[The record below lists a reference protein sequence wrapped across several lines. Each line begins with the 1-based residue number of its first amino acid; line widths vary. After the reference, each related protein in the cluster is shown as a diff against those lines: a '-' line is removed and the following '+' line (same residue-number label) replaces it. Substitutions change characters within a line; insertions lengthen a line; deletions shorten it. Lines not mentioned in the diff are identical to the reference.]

1 MKRGNQAQPKPGAE
15 VTTAVMEHAAP
26 SQRRRT
32 RMAIGIM
39 IGILLLNLIGF
50 SGLWLASV
58 PKAERALMTD
68 LAQHIAH
75 ITTFLHTTDI
85 FDSANGTALQTELA
99 AASADLHQLDTLLP
113 FGGTIGSD
121 ATRMHEGI
129 LMAANFCDAIQ
140 NLFGSILLVEPGLRT
155 FVALLL
161 DAPGIAPNG
170 VAAPLT
176 LATINQSQR
185 LLLQS
190 RTTWAL
196 VQQDYA
202 LLGNGTVADAF
213 GISATNINTFLRYID
228 ATYAAFSA
236 ALPAVSAVL
245 DNLPVLLGILQPA
258 QMILAVQDPDELT
271 PFGGA
276 IGSYAWLHV
285 NAGRPLNRL
294 RFKDIVSLDCPQRC
308 VNTPLPAQYSWFKPP
323 DGVWDVRSGGISSDI
338 ITAGA
343 LFSTL
348 VSNES
353 GVMSQGFL
361 FMTPKVLQHILQIS
375 GPVAVPA
382 LHLTITAQ
390 TLPDALHQIHL
401 QSLTQSGFAANTPT
415 MDEYIVNGII
425 GALAHLSDD
434 QLRRIGTTFL
444 QDFYTR
450 DIQIYTVYSRVQNE
464 FTALGA
470 TGIVPE
476 QNDDILA
483 VVDTDLG
490 NDFASA
496 DVTQHI
502 ADRIV
507 LGANGLAS
515 HTLTLSYTYTPS
527 AQNAANASPYADLV
541 QVKLPPQI
549 PAPHI
554 SGSCQAVHIHT
565 ASHTVAACRLRIAPG
580 ATVTL
585 HITWTT
591 PLMEGH
597 IYRLILQRQTGTA
610 PGVAISMA
618 MANGAALAT
627 TTPGASTIRGII
639 TWSSAAL
646 SSDMAISAN
655 IP

>member
-1 MKRGNQAQPKPGAE
+1 MKRGHQAQPPPGA
-15 VTTAVMEHAAP
+15 AVAVAVLERAAP
-26 SQRRRT
+26 AQRRRE

-85 FDSANGTALQTELA
+85 FDSANGAVMQTELA
-99 AASADLHQLDTLLP
+99 AASNDLHQLDTLLP
-113 FGGTIGSD
+113 FGGTFGSD
-121 ATRMHEGI
+121 ATRLHDGI
-129 LMAANFCDAIQ
+129 LMAASFCDTLQ

-155 FVALLL
+155 FVASLLG
-161 DAPGIAPNG
+161 APGIAPNG
-170 VAAPLT
+170 VAAPLD
-176 LATINQSQR
+176 LATINQAQR

-190 RTTWAL
+190 RTAWAL
-196 VQQDYA
+196 VQQEYA
-202 LLGNGTVADAF
+202 LLGNGTVPDAF
-213 GISATNINTFLRYID
+213 GISATNINAFVQYID
-228 ATYAAFSA
+228 ATDAAFSV

-276 IGSYAWLHV
+276 IGGYAWLHV

-294 RFKDIVSLDCPQRC
+294 HFKDIVSLDCPQRC
-308 VNTPLPAQYSWFKPP
+308 VNTPLPSQYSWYTPP
-323 DGVWDVRSGGISSDI
+323 DGVWDVRTGGISSDI
-338 ITAGA
+338 ITTGA
-343 LFSTL
+343 IFSTL

-353 GVMSQGFL
+353 GIVSQGFL
-361 FMTPKVLQHILQIS
+361 FVTPKVLQHILHIS

-382 LHLTITAQ
+382 LHLTVTAQ
-390 TLPDALHQIHL
+390 TLPNVLHQLHM
-401 QSLTQSGFAANTPT
+401 QSLARSGFAANTPT
-415 MDEYIVNGII
+415 KDEYIVNSII

-434 QLRRIGTTFL
+434 QLRRIGTAFL

-470 TGIVPE
+470 TGIVPG
-476 QNDDILA
+476 QTDDALA
-483 VVDTDLG
+483 VVDTNLG
-490 NDFASA
+490 NDYASA

-507 LGANGLAS
+507 LGANGQAS

-527 AQNAANASPYADLV
+527 AQNAAPYADLV
-541 QVKLPPQI
+541 QVELPRQI
-549 PAPHI
+549 SAPYI
-554 SGSCQAVHIHT
+554 SGPCQAVRVRDT
-565 ASHTVAACRLRIAPG
+565 SHAVAACRLHIAPG

-585 HITWTT
+585 HITWATS
-591 PLMEGH
+591 LMESH
-597 IYRLILQRQTGTA
+597 MYRLILQHQTGTS
-610 PGVAISMA
+610 PSVAISIA
-618 MANGAALAT
+618 TANGAALST
-627 TTPGASTIRGII
+627 STPGASTLRGII
-639 TWSSAAL
+639 TWSIAAL